1 MLADEKPFAVGM
13 AESQV
18 DPFYQPIKGTR
29 DGGAFGFTR
38 GLFKGTISVIANMG
52 HGKIFFLGCF
62 LISAF

>member
-1 MLADEKPFAVGM
+1 M

-18 DPFYQPIKGTR
+18 DPFYQPFKGTR
-29 DGGAFGFTR
+29 DEGAFGFTR
-38 GLFKGTISVIANMG
+38 GLFKETISVIANMG